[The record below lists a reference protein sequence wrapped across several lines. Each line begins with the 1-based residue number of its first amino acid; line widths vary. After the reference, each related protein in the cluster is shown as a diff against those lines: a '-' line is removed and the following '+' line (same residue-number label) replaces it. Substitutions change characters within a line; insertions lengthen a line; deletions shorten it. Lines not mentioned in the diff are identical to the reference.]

1 MCAARVHALVVGD
14 RFIGAELF
22 AGALEAAADQAGV
35 PLTIKQLQID
45 YPAVDAVPL
54 PTLSPAAP
62 PRPLWEDPQEA
73 VARADADLSA
83 DPTIREYTGP
93 VDLLVPHLAGIE
105 ALLVHLAP
113 ISRNAVDAADRLRAI
128 GCARGGAVNLNQQRI
143 NERGIPVF
151 YCPGRNAQAVAEY
164 VMGGV
169 LALSRG
175 IAAGSAGIADGLWRL
190 DLYSYALAGPEL
202 YGRTCGIVGF
212 GGVGRAFAPI
222 ARGFGL
228 RLLVHDPYVNEDE
241 VRAAGA
247 EPVDLDILL
256 SSSQIVVLA
265 ARLSDETRGLIGKA
279 ELALLQPNC
288 IFVNPARAELV
299 DTAALADALERR
311 AIAGAVIDVF
321 SPEPPV
327 AHDRL
332 LSLDNVLLT
341 PHIAGASKDAAERG
355 AQVVCRKLVAYLADG
370 SLDGVLNRAAVEQAT
385 TAGDAQ

>member
-1 MCAARVHALVVGD
+1 M
-14 RFIGAELF
+14 
-22 AGALEAAADQAGV
+22 
-35 PLTIKQLQID
+35 
-45 YPAVDAVPL
+45 
-54 PTLSPAAP
+54 
-62 PRPLWEDPQEA
+62 
-73 VARADADLSA
+73 
-83 DPTIREYTGP
+83 
-93 VDLLVPHLAGIE
+93 
-105 ALLVHLAP
+105 
-113 ISRNAVDAADRLRAI
+113 
-128 GCARGGAVNLNQQRI
+128 
-143 NERGIPVF
+143 
-151 YCPGRNAQAVAEY
+151 
-164 VMGGV
+164 
-169 LALSRG
+169 
-175 IAAGSAGIADGLWRL
+175 
-190 DLYSYALAGPEL
+190 
-202 YGRTCGIVGF
+202 
-212 GGVGRAFAPI
+212 
-222 ARGFGL
+222 
-228 RLLVHDPYVNEDE
+228 HDPYVNGDE

-385 TAGDAQ
+385 TAGGAQ